1 MNTLRRFTAVVA
13 CCSAAI
19 SLSAPPPLSVS
30 TSDAP
35 TPDVASDYPLSC
47 EDIAK
52 PMVFKAWN
60 AMANAR
66 VDEARETLQ
75 LALIADPKCVMARAS
90 LGAVTPGAA
99 GKRLFDGAMARLS
112 SVSEV
117 EQLDLKVMQA
127 ARTGELRKAF
137 TLAQELA
144 EFAPDV
150 FMVNLSLA
158 HTALALEEWDEAER
172 AAQRATVL
180 SPANGTGWN
189 LLGYARLRAQRT
201 AQAIEAF
208 RKYIEVA
215 PDEPNAHDS
224 LGDALLADNQL
235 EAAAAEYQRAIDG
248 SAGKFWLAWSG
259 LASVKAL
266 QGDWVSAR
274 VAIEGEKAAA
284 IEPLDKLRAD
294 SMRAWSFAA
303 QGQLPAALK
312 VLEAARRE
320 AMAAKVDAATART
333 TLIRAQLNLASGKYA
348 AAVKDFAAAN
358 KMQLNQ
364 LSSGQRKRF
373 RGQVF
378 AGLTAAQARLGQLP
392 DAARTLAK
400 LDEFAQADLSGPFAV
415 DATSYARGVL
425 ALAQG
430 DARAAVQ
437 ALSKCSASSS
447 FCQLALAEAQEEAGE
462 TAAAATTR
470 EALRRANYRDP
481 EYWFV
486 RARIE
491 ARMKESAM

>member
-1 MNTLRRFTAVVA
+1 MNTLRRLTAFLA
-13 CCSAAI
+13 CCAAAL
-19 SLSAPPPLSVS
+19 SLAAPPPLSVS

-35 TPDVASDYPLSC
+35 TPDIASDYPLSC
-47 EDIAK
+47 ADIAK
-52 PMVFKAWN
+52 PMVFKAWD

-75 LALIADPKCVMARAS
+75 LALVGDPKCVMARAS
-90 LGAVTPGAA
+90 LGAVTPGAE
-99 GKRLFDGAMARLS
+99 GKRLFDEAVARMS
-112 SVSEV
+112 SVGDV

-127 ARTGELRKAF
+127 ARNGELRKAF
-137 TLAQELA
+137 THAQELA
-144 EFAPDV
+144 ELAPDV

-158 HTALALEEWDEAER
+158 HAALALEEWDEAER
-172 AAQRATVL
+172 AAQRATSL
-180 SPANGTGWN
+180 SPANGAGWN
-189 LLGYARLRAQRT
+189 LLGYARLRAHRT
-201 AQAIEAF
+201 AQAIESF
-208 RKYIEVA
+208 RKYVEVA

-235 EAAAAEYQRAIDG
+235 DGAAAEYQRAIDG

-274 VAIEGEKAAA
+274 AAIEGEKAAA

-294 SMRAWSFAA
+294 TMMAWSWAA
-303 QGQLPAALK
+303 QGQLPAAMK

-320 AMAAKVDAATART
+320 AVAAKVDSATART

-348 AAVKDFAAAN
+348 AAVKDFGAADQ
-358 KMQLNQ
+358 MQVNQ
-364 LSSGQRKRF
+364 LSTGQRKRY
-373 RGQVF
+373 RGQVL
-378 AGLTAAQARLGQLP
+378 AGLAAAQARLNKLP
-392 DAARTLAK
+392 DAARTLAR
-400 LDEFAQADLSGPFAV
+400 LDEFAQASLSGPFAV
-415 DATSYARGVL
+415 DTTSYARGVL

-437 ALSKCSASSS
+437 ALSKCSEPAS

-462 TAAAATTR
+462 TAAAASTR
-470 EALRRANYRDP
+470 DELRKANFRDP

-486 RARIE
+486 RARLE
-491 ARMKESAM
+491 AKMKESSM

>member
-1 MNTLRRFTAVVA
+1 MKTLSRLTALIA

-19 SLSAPPPLSVS
+19 SLAAPPPLSVS

-47 EDIAK
+47 ADIAK
-52 PMVFKAWN
+52 PMVFKAWA

-75 LALIADPKCVMARAS
+75 LALVADPKCVMARAS

-99 GKRLFDGAMARLS
+99 GKRLFDAAVARLS
-112 SVSEV
+112 TVGEV

-127 ARTGELRKAF
+127 ARNGELRKAF
-137 TLAQELA
+137 THAQELA
-144 EFAPDV
+144 ELAPDV

-158 HTALALEEWDEAER
+158 HAALALEAWDEAER
-172 AAQRATVL
+172 AAQRATSL
-180 SPANGTGWN
+180 SPGNGAGWN
-189 LLGYARLRAQRT
+189 LLGYARLRAHRT

-208 RKYIEVA
+208 RKYVEVA

-224 LGDALLADNQL
+224 LGDSLLADNQL

-274 VAIEGEKAAA
+274 AAIEGEKAAA
-284 IEPLDKLRAD
+284 IEPTDKLRAD
-294 SMRAWSFAA
+294 TMMAWSYAA
-303 QGQLPAALK
+303 QGQLPSAMK
-312 VLEAARRE
+312 VLEAARRQ
-320 AMAAKVDAATART
+320 AVAAKVDAATART
-333 TLIRAQLNLASGKYA
+333 VLLRAQLNLASGKYA
-348 AAVKDFAAAN
+348 AAVKDFTAAD
-358 KMQLNQ
+358 KLQVNQ
-364 LSSGQRKRF
+364 LSTGQRRRY
-373 RGQVF
+373 RGQVLL
-378 AGLTAAQARLGQLP
+378 GLTAAQARLGKLP
-392 DAARTLAK
+392 DAARTLAR
-400 LDEFAQADLSGPFAV
+400 LDEFAQENLSGPFAV
-415 DATSYARGVL
+415 DAPSYARGVL

-437 ALSKCSASSS
+437 ALSKCSEPASL
-447 FCQLALAEAQEEAGE
+447 CQMTLAEAQEEAGE
-462 TAAAATTR
+462 TAAAASTR
-470 EALRRANYRDP
+470 EELRKANSRDP

-486 RARIE
+486 RARLD